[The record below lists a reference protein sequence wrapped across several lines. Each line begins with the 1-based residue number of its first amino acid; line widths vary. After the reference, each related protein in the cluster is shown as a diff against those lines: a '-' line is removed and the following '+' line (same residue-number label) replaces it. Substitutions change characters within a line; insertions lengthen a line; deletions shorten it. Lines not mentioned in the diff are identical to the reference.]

1 LRGKYSKAESNI
13 MELKRLGATVLHGV
27 DAKNDMHMIKYVHYV
42 IMLFGCKS
50 LIKVLYPGLR

>member
-1 LRGKYSKAESNI
+1 LKSSRFDRIVFIFPHAGFKGKE
-13 MELKRLGATVLHGV
+13 
-27 DAKNDMHMIKYVHYV
+27 NDMHMIKYVHYV